1 MSHLRISVILVCC
14 IFGIVSNAASVC
26 SLDKHQINRIQRVQI
41 IFDSIAE
48 LRTLLRCAVPD
59 RKIVVA
65 TGAIIAAGT
74 RTE

>member
-1 MSHLRISVILVCC
+1 M
-14 IFGIVSNAASVC
+14 FA
-26 SLDKHQINRIQRVQI
+26 DKHQINRIQRIQI

-48 LRTLLRCAVPD
+48 LRTLLRCAAPD